1 MQNDTICVH
10 AFVSGRVQGVWF
22 RAFTRQKALEEDV
35 CGWANNLQDGRVEVM
50 LSGHQEAIESVM
62 RALQEGPELA
72 RVDDIVRETLPP
84 QDFEGFR
91 CG

>member
-1 MQNDTICVH
+1 
-10 AFVSGRVQGVWF
+10 
-22 RAFTRQKALEEDV
+22 
-35 CGWANNLQDGRVEVM
+35 VM

-84 QDFEGFR
+84 QDFEGFS

>member
-84 QDFEGFR
+84 QDFEGFS